1 MEQIN
6 SKDFND
12 KGYVILKNLISH
24 ETIDNI
30 IQEIYINNPDNI
42 IPGRLTDAWKNFDSI
57 GKLAFDNKILNILE
71 NLYNKKPVPFQTLN
85 FYRGTEQKLHS
96 DQIHFCSE
104 PENFMCG
111 LWIAFED
118 ITMEKGPLIYYP
130 GSQKF
135 EFYDMQKLN
144 LKVGDYPSYE
154 NKIDDIIKK
163 SKLAPE
169 YGLIKKGDA
178 IIWHANLIHGGYKR
192 IGDLTR
198 MSMVIHYFFEN
209 TKYWTP
215 LFSTPEKKI
224 YRNSQDFINPRFK
237 NMQNDLDFKKDL
249 KNIQN
254 KNLWVKYYKKKYSD
268 LNEFSDSDAIKHY
281 YEYGINE
288 NREFI
293 KNNFNWESYKFN
305 NPDVLVNNEI
315 DAITHYINFGMFE
328 NRKL

>member
-1 MEQIN
+1 MSEIN
-6 SKDFND
+6 IKDFND
-12 KGYVILKNLISH
+12 KGYVIIKNLFSNKV
-24 ETIDNI
+24 IDNI
-30 IQEIYINNPDNI
+30 IKEIYIDNPNNI

-144 LKVGDYPSYE
+144 LKVGDYLSYE
-154 NKIDDIIKK
+154 NKIEDIIKK
-163 SKLAPE
+163 SNLKPE
-169 YGLIKKGDA
+169 YGIIKKGDA

-192 IGDLTR
+192 MEDLSR

-215 LFSTPEKKI
+215 LNSTYENKV
-224 YRNSQDFINPRFK
+224 YRNPQDFINPRFK
-237 NMQNDLDFKKDL
+237 NMVNDLKIIE
-249 KNIQN
+249 NE
-254 KNLWVKYYKKKYSD
+254 NLWVKYYKKKYFD
-268 LNEFSDSDAIKHY
+268 LNDFSDNEAIKHY
-281 YEYGINE
+281 CDYGIKE
-288 NREFI
+288 NREFN
-293 KNNFNWESYKFN
+293 KNNFNWESYKN
-305 NPDVLVNNEI
+305 NNKDVLINNEI

-328 NRKL
+328 NRNL